1 MLPLASL
8 LFAGC
13 AMQQDSF
20 PSLSK
25 RAIEDIPAE
34 EPKISPDVNAVAS
47 LPNELQREVDAAVD
61 QSDAA
66 HRNFLADLSTVESS
80 VSAGRNAEPSSESWV
95 VAQMQLAALETR
107 RSPSI
112 SALADLDA
120 LYFRRLES
128 EFSDNPPGG
137 AALIDRSRKQVA
149 QQVEM
154 QQRKIDE
161 LKAVLR

>member
-1 MLPLASL
+1 MIVQPSQL
-8 LFAGC
+8 LDWDTG
-13 AMQQDSF
+13 
-20 PSLSK
+20 
-25 RAIEDIPAE
+25 
-34 EPKISPDVNAVAS
+34 
-47 LPNELQREVDAAVD
+47 
-61 QSDAA
+61 
-66 HRNFLADLSTVESS
+66 VEKQGS
-80 VSAGRNAEPSSESWV
+80 V
-95 VAQMQLAALETR
+95 
-107 RSPSI
+107 